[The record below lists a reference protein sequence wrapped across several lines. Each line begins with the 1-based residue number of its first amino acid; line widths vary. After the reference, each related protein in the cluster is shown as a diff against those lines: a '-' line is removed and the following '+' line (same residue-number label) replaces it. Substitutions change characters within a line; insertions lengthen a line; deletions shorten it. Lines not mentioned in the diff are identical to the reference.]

1 MKSLIFPF
9 LAFLQIGPSF
19 FWICQKMPR
28 NRQKSSLTTCRVR
41 LCEVPRGAQSWQG
54 SYRETR
60 RFGQKNTGKRQK
72 MGESEEKM
80 LVIYGKKEKREGK
93 RESGEKKKNW
103 RKKREKIGGQK
114 WK

>member
-19 FWICQKMPR
+19 FGYVQKCREIGKNP
-28 NRQKSSLTTCRVR
+28 LWTTCRVR

-60 RFGQKNTGKRQK
+60 RFGQKTLGKGRK
-72 MGESEEKM
+72 WEK
-80 LVIYGKKEKREGK
+80 V
-93 RESGEKKKNW
+93 KKKCW
-103 RKKREKIGGQK
+103 
-114 WK
+114 